1 MTHKK
6 PLKLT
11 FKDLTKKSLNDWYAG
26 THWSKR
32 KKTKDIYKLVVRSQ
46 FHDVLQGKFI
56 VDWLFTFQNN
66 PLDASNCVA
75 MIKLVEDIIFEK
87 DDWKHMEIGG
97 IKSIKG
103 DIDKVELTIYDNEKD
118 L

>member
-32 KKTKDIYKLVVRSQ
+32 KKIKDIYKLIIKSQ
-46 FHDVLQGKFI
+46 CREILTGKFI
-56 VDWLFTFQNN
+56 VDWLFTFEKN

-75 MIKLVEDIIFEK
+75 MLKMIEDIIFEK
-87 DDWKHMEIGG
+87 DDYKHMEIGK
-97 IKSIKG
+97 IKSVKGNKDEIK
-103 DIDKVELTIYDNEKD
+103 LTIYKIEKD